1 MTDYDPVSTQ
11 VGPHRFEA
19 GKAVEVSDEV
29 YDRLSK
35 NPWFSGDKKAAEK
48 LVTAGNTAP
57 GPDSGID
64 SSVMPAYPPGGGMK
78 YAPDARDDRRGHGRA
93 GGRFRRGRRQRASRT
108 RPRSPVAVGRATANG
123 CGRLHQ
129 E

>member
-1 MTDYDPVSTQ
+1 MPKLKYTPMSDYDPVSTQ

-19 GKAVEVSDEV
+19 GKSVEVSDEV

-48 LVTAGNTAP
+48 LVTTGNTAP

-78 YAPDARDDRRGHGRA
+78 YAPDAVMTEEGMVAPEDASDVDGA
-93 GGRFRRGRRQRASRT
+93 NVLADEAEKPRRGR
-108 RPRSPVAVGRATANG
+108 PRNS
-123 CGRLHQ
+123 
-129 E
+129 